1 MIIFSTLFYLRLREG
16 SIMIIGDSMNN
27 IIQEVCKNLSL
38 CGISS
43 LTLKLKSNEN
53 SSNLLYSS
61 SSLKNELKEIHPNI
75 KYIFSLTNDITNIDS
90 FDFIIACGH
99 PDLIQYSQINKLA
112 HERGICN
119 LLCFEYAGNLFLF
132 NDFVEFTV
140 NAKNGQKTFSFPSFD
155 DVINSVSSENSK
167 KNYLQE
173 SFIESISSKL

>member
-1 MIIFSTLFYLRLREG
+1 
-16 SIMIIGDSMNN
+16 MIIGDSMNN

-43 LTLKLKSNEN
+43 LTLKLKSNEK

-61 SSLKNELKEIHPNI
+61 LENELKEINPNI
-75 KYIFSLTNDITNIDS
+75 KFIFSLTNDITNIDS

-99 PDLIQYSQINKLA
+99 PDIIQYSQINKLA
-112 HERGICN
+112 HEGGICN
-119 LLCFEYAGNLFLF
+119 LLCFEYAGNFFLF
-132 NDFVEFTV
+132 NDFVKFTV
-140 NAKNGQKTFSFPSFD
+140 NAKNGQKSFSFPSID
-155 DVINSVSSENSK
+155 DVINSVSFENSK